1 MNCYNGEKYLNSAI
15 ESIYNQ
21 TYLNWEIIFW
31 DNASKDKSSSIA
43 LSYNSKLK
51 YFKSKKT
58 ISLGKARNKALS
70 KCSGDYIAFLD
81 VDDLWMPNKLEEQIK
96 KISQDPKAVICYSDG
111 FYIYNNIKSNQKF
124 GEGFFSKVFEKQ
136 VFNKL
141 IRSNFINWQTVLI
154 NKKLAIDQLIFNEKY
169 NYAEDYDI
177 LLRLSLLGNFSLVKQ
192 QLVYYRIHSTNI
204 TNSLNFYYKEVIEI
218 VKSFKDEIKIRNL
231 NHDKIV
237 SKHYFYT
244 IIALIKQNKRNDAMK
259 LSSELLKNKT
269 FLSLCL
275 YIILVFNFDLFIFK
289 FLNFLKK

>member
-1 MNCYNGEKYLNSAI
+1 M
-15 ESIYNQ
+15 
-21 TYLNWEIIFW
+21 
-31 DNASKDKSSSIA
+31 
-43 LSYNSKLK
+43 
-51 YFKSKKT
+51 
-58 ISLGKARNKALS
+58 
-70 KCSGDYIAFLD
+70 
-81 VDDLWMPNKLEEQIK
+81 
-96 KISQDPKAVICYSDG
+96 
-111 FYIYNNIKSNQKF
+111 
-124 GEGFFSKVFEKQ
+124 
-136 VFNKL
+136 
-141 IRSNFINWQTVLI
+141 
-154 NKKLAIDQLIFNEKY
+154 IFNEKY

>member
-111 FYIYNNIKSNQKF
+111 FYIYNNIK
-124 GEGFFSKVFEKQ
+124 
-136 VFNKL
+136 
-141 IRSNFINWQTVLI
+141 
-154 NKKLAIDQLIFNEKY
+154 
-169 NYAEDYDI
+169 
-177 LLRLSLLGNFSLVKQ
+177 
-192 QLVYYRIHSTNI
+192 
-204 TNSLNFYYKEVIEI
+204 
-218 VKSFKDEIKIRNL
+218 
-231 NHDKIV
+231 
-237 SKHYFYT
+237 
-244 IIALIKQNKRNDAMK
+244 
-259 LSSELLKNKT
+259 
-269 FLSLCL
+269 
-275 YIILVFNFDLFIFK
+275 
-289 FLNFLKK
+289 